1 MARMRKNLNKPN
13 FVVIEVD
20 HCPANKMNSTLIPNQ
35 KTRNVDYLQ
44 MQFQRNMEF
53 KEEWSFSL

>member
-53 KEEWSFSL
+53 KEE